1 MVLQKK
7 AESLASELKLLQGE
21 LADYNI
27 VIDKMNVNEGVDD
40 IEHECNEL
48 KVKKKKELT
57 VKTLLYCF

>member
-48 KVKKKKELT
+48 KVKKK
-57 VKTLLYCF
+57 